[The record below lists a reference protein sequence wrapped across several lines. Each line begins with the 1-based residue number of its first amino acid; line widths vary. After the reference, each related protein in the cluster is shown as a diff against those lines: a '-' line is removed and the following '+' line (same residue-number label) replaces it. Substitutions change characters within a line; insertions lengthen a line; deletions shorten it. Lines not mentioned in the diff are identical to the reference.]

1 MYKCAHLRLIHQIV
15 NIIMSFGAPAGE
27 TWENDEYMIMLLAHS
42 DIAANAM
49 TLSFFRE
56 NDEDYGAVCA
66 LR

>member
-1 MYKCAHLRLIHQIV
+1 MLIYDDDD
-15 NIIMSFGAPAGE
+15 G
-27 TWENDEYMIMLLAHS
+27 YMMMHLAHS

-49 TLSFFRE
+49 TLSFYRE